1 AFPPRRS
8 AASVTAE
15 GIPEQRNEA
24 LLARIVAP
32 ALFRRGRQRVFRAP
46 FLLVADLDP
55 EARPVALAG
64 HGALGAARRAQRRFL
79 HLAVAGKGRQERL
92 QLQELG
98 RGNRRRRRGEEQKDR
113 VAHTRHPLHA
123 PFWSARAACP
133 VCDRKGRSRRRATS
147 ARRNIAVKI
156 MRRYVGKTESGRP
169 RRPRGTDECRPSA
182 NPPNP
187 TWSPASQRC
196 RTSRASRSCTGR
208 DRSRTT

>member
-1 AFPPRRS
+1 GNLLTVHGHLAGPDQAVAFPPRRS

-46 FLLVADLDP
+46 LLLVADLDP

-64 HGALGAARRAQRRFL
+64 HGAVGAARRAQGRCL

-123 PFWSARAACP
+123 PFRSARAACP

-156 MRRYVGKTESGRP
+156 MRRYVGKTRSEEHTSELQSP
-169 RRPRGTDECRPSA
+169 YDLVCRLLLEKKKK
-182 NPPNP
+182 
-187 TWSPASQRC
+187 R
-196 RTSRASRSCTGR
+196 
-208 DRSRTT
+208 RTTSD